1 MSMLHVDEGTLHA
14 YIDGELPP
22 AEAQGVAEHLAHCP
36 VCRGRVEEERALI
49 ARADQ
54 VLALARPPERGL
66 PAFRAGAQPPPSRW
80 WQQVRLPLTWA
91 ATVVLALGIGIYVG
105 RARPDRALSP
115 RVGPSLRPLAS
126 HTPAA
131 DSASGPMQQ
140 VPPPARAHAAGPA
153 PEVATAPRQPATRDG
168 PAPAATLARD
178 ELAAKGAI
186 DAEAQRKVNA
196 IGAGAGA
203 VVLVAPLSL
212 DSARALLD
220 ADPLAVPGLAVRA
233 IHQGR
238 ISGYSAVVVVEQV
251 LDSGTTLAVITARPT
266 VSALGGVGVAGAP
279 RRAAASPSEPMG
291 FARERAQDSRES
303 PERPSARAASRS
315 DTRGAGLWRDVRG
328 PLAADSLA
336 ALRRRLEPLRP

>member
-1 MSMLHVDEGTLHA
+1 MSHVDEGTLHA

-54 VLALARPPERGL
+54 VLALARPPERDL
-66 PAFRAGAQPPPSRW
+66 PAFPAGERQPPIRW
-80 WQQVRLPLTWA
+80 WRPGRVPLAWA

-105 RARPDRALSP
+105 RGGLDRAVTP
-115 RVGPSLRPLAS
+115 RVTPSPMPLAS

-131 DSASGPMQQ
+131 ESVSAA
-140 VPPPARAHAAGPA
+140 VPPAQPPARAKVGGPA
-153 PEVATAPRQPATRDG
+153 GVVTSAPRNVVTSDAPPV
-168 PAPAATLARD
+168 PAPRARREPAANVALGAEERRRLDAVGARGD
-178 ELAAKGAI
+178 
-186 DAEAQRKVNA
+186 D
-196 IGAGAGA
+196 

-220 ADPLAVPGLAVRA
+220 ADPVAVPGLVVRA

-238 ISGYSAVVVVEQV
+238 MPGYSAVVVVEQV
-251 LDSGTTLAVITARPT
+251 LASGTTLTVITARPA
-266 VSALGGVGVAGAP
+266 VSPLGAVVVTGASQAAKQSASEQVGI
-279 RRAAASPSEPMG
+279 
-291 FARERAQDSRES
+291 ARERAADSLDVL
-303 PERPSARAASRS
+303 PRPSARAEPRS

-328 PLAADSLA
+328 PLATDSLA